1 MAEVAD
7 ESPTYAC
14 PHCQA
19 EVHVEWP
26 AEPFL
31 RCPQCGEEFALPA
44 EATAAEL
51 PIQYVHDELSVELN
65 AQRIQRIVAQRRAD
79 IRLRS
84 YFVLAAFG
92 CLAVAIT
99 FLCTVGQRLFYRMP
113 WSSADAVQLAI
124 AIFGIVGAG
133 FLLSRAHSLTRE
145 LNKPLL
151 PEPTTPPDFSNL
163 GDGSQQAKEL
173 EELER

>member
-7 ESPTYAC
+7 ESPTFAC

-19 EVHVEWP
+19 EVPVEWP
-26 AEPFL
+26 AEPFV

-44 EATAAEL
+44 EATSAEL
-51 PIQYVHDELSVELN
+51 PIQGGRSDELDG
-65 AQRIQRIVAQRRAD
+65 QRIRQIIVQRRAD

-84 YFVLAAFG
+84 YFLLGAFG
-92 CLAVAIT
+92 CLGAAIT
-99 FLCTVGQRLFYRMP
+99 FLYRIGQRMFYRWP
-113 WSSADAVQLAI
+113 WNWIGALHVAISIAAV
-124 AIFGIVGAG
+124 FCGGY
-133 FLLSRAHSLTRE
+133 LLSRAHSLTRE

-163 GDGSQQAKEL
+163 GDGSQQAKAL
-173 EELER
+173 DELER